1 MSSTSSHESDVP
13 LDPQSRNS
21 GSHRVD
27 AGEDS
32 EAAAAV
38 AAADDV
44 VVIEPDEPDDSSDLN
59 AAEERG
65 ATPVSVWSPG
75 VPSAS
80 APADAAAEEHG
91 DSEELAVSEEPAVAD
106 SAEAVSEEP
115 SVADAPGN
123 GAERWSEIKAIF
135 VDDPGESVKLASAM
149 VERAMEN
156 LMTAL
161 RERQDSLASWQAN
174 DTAADTEELR
184 KALRSYQS
192 LFDELDGV
200 SGHFRAGQD
209 RVTNG

>member
-32 EAAAAV
+32 DAADAV

-80 APADAAAEEHG
+80 TPADAAAEE
-91 DSEELAVSEEPAVAD
+91 
-106 SAEAVSEEP
+106 P
-115 SVADAPGN
+115 SVADASGN